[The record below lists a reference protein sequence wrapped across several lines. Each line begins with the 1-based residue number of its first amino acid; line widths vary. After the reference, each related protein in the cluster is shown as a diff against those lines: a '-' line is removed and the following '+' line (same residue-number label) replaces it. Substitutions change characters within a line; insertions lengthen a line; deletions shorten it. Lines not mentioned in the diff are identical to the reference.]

1 LHPDVT
7 KKTIHPIN
15 IMKNKYQE
23 QFTLSLA
30 MGLFICFFYVEKIE
44 AKIELLDRVVA
55 VVDSGVVME
64 SQLNQRVRDIIDRLR
79 SDGMELPPKEVLEE
93 QVLERL
99 IVEEIQLQIGEQAG
113 VKISDAELNRALSM
127 IASENSMNLEQFKE
141 SLDANNDSYI
151 KLRDQVR
158 KELIIQ
164 RVQRGKVG
172 ANIEISEQEIENF
185 LNSEEGRSRL
195 AEQYNVQQILLSLS
209 SSAPENKVNL
219 VKEKGTNLIKRYKEG
234 ESFEK
239 LAATYSSDQNALEG
253 GSLGWRKSSELPTL
267 FSNVV
272 VKMKVGEISELIR
285 SGAGFHI
292 IRLAEKRGDVVKFED
307 QTLVRHILMQSSEIR
322 SENQTKELINEIYQ
336 ELIDG
341 EDFKQ
346 LARQHSEDPGSKME
360 GGELGWSSPDTF
372 DPAFEAVM
380 NSVDVGEMSKPF
392 QSSFGWHILEVLDR
406 RNEDI
411 SDEVRKNRAY
421 SIIFNRKFEQELQRT
436 LIELRSESYVD
447 IKLNT

>member
-1 LHPDVT
+1 MKSNY
-7 KKTIHPIN
+7 KKN
-15 IMKNKYQE
+15 L
-23 QFTLSLA
+23 TLSVLI
-30 MGLFICFFYVEKIE
+30 GFLLSSFFSERME
-44 AKIELLDRVVA
+44 AKIELIDRVIA
-55 VVDSGVVME
+55 VVDSGVIME
-64 SQLNQRVRDIIDRLR
+64 SELNLRVQDIIGRLR
-79 SDGMELPPKEVLEE
+79 SEGTELPPKELLEE

-99 IVEEIQLQIGEQAG
+99 IIEEIQLQIGDSAG

-127 IASENSMNLEQFKE
+127 LASQNSMNLEQFKK
-141 SLDANNDSYI
+141 SLDANNESYS
-151 KLRDQVR
+151 KLRDSVR

-185 LNSEEGRSRL
+185 LNSEEGRSKL
-195 AEQYNVQQILLSLS
+195 AEQYNVQQILLSLNS
-209 SSAPENKVNL
+209 EAPESKVNST
-219 VKEKGTNLIKRYKEG
+219 KEKGADIIRRYNEG

-253 GSLGWRKSSELPTL
+253 GSLGWRKATELPTL
-267 FSNVV
+267 FSDVV
-272 VKMKVGEISELIR
+272 TKMKVGEASELIR

-307 QTLVRHILMQSSEIR
+307 QTLVRHILVQPSEIR
-322 SENQTKELINEIYQ
+322 SEKQTKDLMNEIYQ
-336 ELIDG
+336 KLVDG

-346 LARQHSEDPGSKME
+346 LARQYSEDPGSKME
-360 GGELGWSSPDTF
+360 GGELGWSAPDTF
-372 DPAFEAVM
+372 DPAFEGVM
-380 NSVDVGEMSKPF
+380 NSADIGEVSTPF

-411 SDEVRKNRAY
+411 SDDVRKNRAY

-447 IKLNT
+447 IKLNS

>member
-1 LHPDVT
+1 MKSNY
-7 KKTIHPIN
+7 KK
-15 IMKNKYQE
+15 KL
-23 QFTLSLA
+23 TLSVLI
-30 MGLFICFFYVEKIE
+30 GFLLSSFFSERME
-44 AKIELLDRVVA
+44 AKIELIDRVIA
-55 VVDSGVVME
+55 VVDSGVIME
-64 SQLNQRVRDIIDRLR
+64 SELNLRVQDIIGRLR
-79 SDGMELPPKEVLEE
+79 SEGTELPPKELLEE

-99 IVEEIQLQIGEQAG
+99 IIEEIQLQIGDSAG

-127 IASENSMNLEQFKE
+127 LASQNSMNLEQFKE
-141 SLDANNDSYI
+141 SLDANNSSYS
-151 KLRDQVR
+151 KLRDSVR

-185 LNSEEGRSRL
+185 LNSEEGRSKL
-195 AEQYNVQQILLSLS
+195 AEQYNVQQILLSLNS
-209 SSAPENKVNL
+209 EAPESIVNST
-219 VKEKGTNLIKRYKEG
+219 KEKGADIIRRYNEG

-253 GSLGWRKSSELPTL
+253 GSLGWRKATELPTL
-267 FSNVV
+267 FSDVV
-272 VKMKVGEISELIR
+272 TKMKVGEASELIR

-292 IRLAEKRGDVVKFED
+292 IRLAEKKGDVVKFED
-307 QTLVRHILMQSSEIR
+307 QTLVRHILVQPSEIR
-322 SENQTKELINEIYQ
+322 SENQTKDLMNEIYQ
-336 ELIDG
+336 KLVDG

-360 GGELGWSSPDTF
+360 GGELGWSAPDTF

-380 NSVDVGEMSKPF
+380 NSVDIGVFSTPF

-411 SDEVRKNRAY
+411 SDDVRKNRAY

-447 IKLNT
+447 IKLNS

>member
-1 LHPDVT
+1 MKSNY
-7 KKTIHPIN
+7 KKN
-15 IMKNKYQE
+15 L
-23 QFTLSLA
+23 TLSVLI
-30 MGLFICFFYVEKIE
+30 GFLLSSFFSERME
-44 AKIELLDRVVA
+44 AKIELIDRVIA
-55 VVDSGVVME
+55 VVDSGVIME
-64 SQLNQRVRDIIDRLR
+64 SELNLRVQDIIGRLR
-79 SDGMELPPKEVLEE
+79 SEGTELPPKELLEE

-99 IVEEIQLQIGEQAG
+99 IIEEIQLQIGDSAG

-127 IASENSMNLEQFKE
+127 LASQNSMNLEQFKE
-141 SLDANNDSYI
+141 SLDANNSSYS
-151 KLRDQVR
+151 KLRDSVR

-185 LNSEEGRSRL
+185 LNSEEGRSKL
-195 AEQYNVQQILLSLS
+195 AEQYNVQQILLSLNS
-209 SSAPENKVNL
+209 EAPESKVNST
-219 VKEKGTNLIKRYKEG
+219 KEKGADIIRRYNEG

-253 GSLGWRKSSELPTL
+253 GSLGWRKATELPTL
-267 FSNVV
+267 FSDVV
-272 VKMKVGEISELIR
+272 TKMKVGEASELIR

-307 QTLVRHILMQSSEIR
+307 QTLVRHILVQPSEIR
-322 SENQTKELINEIYQ
+322 SEKQTKDLMNEIFQ
-336 ELIDG
+336 KLVDG

-360 GGELGWSSPDTF
+360 GGELGWSAPDTF

-380 NSVDVGEMSKPF
+380 NSVDIGEVSTPF

-411 SDEVRKNRAY
+411 SDDVRKNRAY

-447 IKLNT
+447 IKLNS

>member
-1 LHPDVT
+1 M
-7 KKTIHPIN
+7 KK
-15 IMKNKYQE
+15 KYQKK
-23 QFTLSLA
+23 FALSLTI
-30 MGLFICFFYVEKIE
+30 GLFLCLFYVEKIE

-64 SQLNQRVRDIIDRLR
+64 SQLNQRVQDIIGRLR
-79 SDGMELPPKEVLEE
+79 SDGIELPPKEVLEE
-93 QVLERL
+93 QILERL
-99 IVEEIQLQIGEQAG
+99 IIEEIQLQIGDQAG

-141 SLDANNDSYI
+141 SLDANNDSYV

-219 VKEKGTNLIKRYKEG
+219 VKEKGANLIKRYKEG

-272 VKMKVGEISELIR
+272 VEMKVGEISELIR

-307 QTLVRHILMQSSEIR
+307 QTLVRHILIQSSEIR
-322 SENQTKELINEIYQ
+322 SENQTKELINEIHQ

-360 GGELGWSSPDTF
+360 GGELGWSSPDSF

-380 NSVDVGEMSKPF
+380 NSVDIGEMSKPF

-411 SDEVRKNRAY
+411 SDDVRKNRAY

>member
-1 LHPDVT
+1 
-7 KKTIHPIN
+7 
-15 IMKNKYQE
+15 MKNKYQKK
-23 QFTLSLA
+23 FTLSLTI
-30 MGLFICFFYVEKIE
+30 GLFLCFFYVEKIE

-64 SQLNQRVRDIIDRLR
+64 SQLNQRVQDIIGRLR
-79 SDGMELPPKEVLEE
+79 SDGIELPPKEVLEE
-93 QVLERL
+93 QILERL
-99 IVEEIQLQIGEQAG
+99 IIEEIQLQIGDQAG

-141 SLDANNDSYI
+141 SLDANNDSYV

-185 LNSEEGRSRL
+185 LNSEEGRSKL

-209 SSAPENKVNL
+209 SSASENEVNL
-219 VKEKGTNLIKRYKEG
+219 VKEKGADLIERYKEG

-253 GSLGWRKSSELPTL
+253 GSLGWRKSSELPSL

-292 IRLAEKRGDVVKFED
+292 IRLSEKRGEVVKFED
-307 QTLVRHILMQSSEIR
+307 QTLVRHILIQSSEIR
-322 SENQTKELINEIYQ
+322 SENQTKELINEIHQ

-360 GGELGWSSPDTF
+360 GGELGWSSPDSF

-380 NSVDVGEMSKPF
+380 NSIDIGEMSKPF

-411 SDEVRKNRAY
+411 SDDVRKNRAY

>member
-1 LHPDVT
+1 MKSNY
-7 KKTIHPIN
+7 KKN
-15 IMKNKYQE
+15 L
-23 QFTLSLA
+23 TLSVLI
-30 MGLFICFFYVEKIE
+30 GFLLSSFFSERME
-44 AKIELLDRVVA
+44 AKIELIDRVIA
-55 VVDSGVVME
+55 VVDSGVIME
-64 SQLNQRVRDIIDRLR
+64 SELNLRVQDIIGRLR
-79 SDGMELPPKEVLEE
+79 SEGTELPPKELLEE

-99 IVEEIQLQIGEQAG
+99 IIEEIQLQIGDSAG

-127 IASENSMNLEQFKE
+127 LASQNSMNLEQFKE
-141 SLDANNDSYI
+141 SLDANNSSYS
-151 KLRDQVR
+151 KLRDSVR

-185 LNSEEGRSRL
+185 LNSEEGRSKL
-195 AEQYNVQQILLSLS
+195 AEEYNVQQILLSLNS
-209 SSAPENKVNL
+209 EAPESIVNST
-219 VKEKGTNLIKRYKEG
+219 KEKGADIIRRYNEG

-253 GSLGWRKSSELPTL
+253 GSLGWRKATELPTL
-267 FSNVV
+267 FSDVV
-272 VKMKVGEISELIR
+272 TKMKVGEASELIR

-292 IRLAEKRGDVVKFED
+292 IRLAEKKGDVVKFED
-307 QTLVRHILMQSSEIR
+307 QTLVRHILVQPSEIR
-322 SENQTKELINEIYQ
+322 SEKQTKDLMNEIYQ
-336 ELIDG
+336 KLVDG

-360 GGELGWSSPDTF
+360 GGELGWSAPDTF

-380 NSVDVGEMSKPF
+380 NSVDIGVFSTPF

-411 SDEVRKNRAY
+411 SDDVRKNRAY

-447 IKLNT
+447 IKLNS

>member
-1 LHPDVT
+1 MKSNY
-7 KKTIHPIN
+7 KKN
-15 IMKNKYQE
+15 L
-23 QFTLSLA
+23 TLSVLI
-30 MGLFICFFYVEKIE
+30 GFLLSSFFSERME
-44 AKIELLDRVVA
+44 AKIELIDRVIA
-55 VVDSGVVME
+55 VVDSGVIME
-64 SQLNQRVRDIIDRLR
+64 SELNLRVQDIIGRLR
-79 SDGMELPPKEVLEE
+79 SEGTELPPKELLEE

-99 IVEEIQLQIGEQAG
+99 IIEEIQLQIGDSAG

-127 IASENSMNLEQFKE
+127 LASQNSMNLEQFKE
-141 SLDANNDSYI
+141 SLDANNSSYI
-151 KLRDQVR
+151 KLRDSVR

-185 LNSEEGRSRL
+185 LNSEEGRSKL
-195 AEQYNVQQILLSLS
+195 AEQYNVQQILLSLNS
-209 SSAPENKVNL
+209 EAPESKVNST
-219 VKEKGTNLIKRYKEG
+219 KEKGADIIRRYNEG

-253 GSLGWRKSSELPTL
+253 GSLGWRKATELPTL
-267 FSNVV
+267 FSDVV
-272 VKMKVGEISELIR
+272 SKMKVGEASELIR

-307 QTLVRHILMQSSEIR
+307 QTLVRHILVQPSEIR
-322 SENQTKELINEIYQ
+322 SEKQTKDLMNEIFQ
-336 ELIDG
+336 KLVDG

-346 LARQHSEDPGSKME
+346 LARQYSEDPGSKME
-360 GGELGWSSPDTF
+360 GGELGWSAPDTF

-380 NSVDVGEMSKPF
+380 NSVDIGVVSKPF

-411 SDEVRKNRAY
+411 SDDVRKNRAY

-447 IKLNT
+447 IKLNS

>member
-1 LHPDVT
+1 MKSNY
-7 KKTIHPIN
+7 KKN
-15 IMKNKYQE
+15 L
-23 QFTLSLA
+23 TLSVLI
-30 MGLFICFFYVEKIE
+30 GFLLSSFFSERME
-44 AKIELLDRVVA
+44 AKIELIDRVIA
-55 VVDSGVVME
+55 VVDSGVIME
-64 SQLNQRVRDIIDRLR
+64 SELNLRVQDIIGRLR
-79 SDGMELPPKEVLEE
+79 SEGTELPPKELLEE

-99 IVEEIQLQIGEQAG
+99 IIEEIQLQIGDSAG

-127 IASENSMNLEQFKE
+127 LASQNSMNLEQFKE
-141 SLDANNDSYI
+141 SLDASNDSYS
-151 KLRDQVR
+151 KLRDSVR

-185 LNSEEGRSRL
+185 LNSEEGRSKL
-195 AEQYNVQQILLSLS
+195 AEQYNVQQILLSLNS
-209 SSAPENKVNL
+209 EAPESKVNST
-219 VKEKGTNLIKRYKEG
+219 KEKGADIIRRYNEG

-253 GSLGWRKSSELPTL
+253 GSLGWRKATELPTL
-267 FSNVV
+267 FSDVV
-272 VKMKVGEISELIR
+272 TKMKVGEASELIR

-292 IRLAEKRGDVVKFED
+292 IRLAEKKGDVVKFED
-307 QTLVRHILMQSSEIR
+307 QTLVRHILVQPSEIR
-322 SENQTKELINEIYQ
+322 SEKQTKDLMNEIYQ
-336 ELIDG
+336 KLADG

-360 GGELGWSSPDTF
+360 GGELGWSAPDTF

-380 NSVDVGEMSKPF
+380 NSVDIGVFSTPF

-411 SDEVRKNRAY
+411 SDDVRKNRAY

-447 IKLNT
+447 IKLNS

>member
-1 LHPDVT
+1 
-7 KKTIHPIN
+7 
-15 IMKNKYQE
+15 MKNKYQKK
-23 QFTLSLA
+23 FALSLTI
-30 MGLFICFFYVEKIE
+30 GLFLCLFYVEKIE

-64 SQLNQRVRDIIDRLR
+64 SQLNQRVQDIIGRLR
-79 SDGMELPPKEVLEE
+79 SDGIELPPKEVLEE
-93 QVLERL
+93 QILERL
-99 IVEEIQLQIGEQAG
+99 IIEEIQLQIGDQAG

-127 IASENSMNLEQFKE
+127 IASDNSMNLEQFKE
-141 SLDANNDSYI
+141 SLDANNDSYV

-185 LNSEEGRSRL
+185 LNSEEGRSKL

-209 SSAPENKVNL
+209 SSAPENEVNL
-219 VKEKGTNLIKRYKEG
+219 VKEKGADLIERYKEG

-253 GSLGWRKSSELPTL
+253 GSLGWRKSSELPSL

-292 IRLAEKRGDVVKFED
+292 IRLSEKRGDVVKFED
-307 QTLVRHILMQSSEIR
+307 QTLVRHILIQSSEIR
-322 SENQTKELINEIYQ
+322 SENQTKELINEIHQ

-360 GGELGWSSPDTF
+360 GGELGWSSPDSF

-380 NSVDVGEMSKPF
+380 NSVDIGEMSKPF

-411 SDEVRKNRAY
+411 SDDVRKNRAY

>member
-1 LHPDVT
+1 MKSNY
-7 KKTIHPIN
+7 KKN
-15 IMKNKYQE
+15 L
-23 QFTLSLA
+23 TLSVLI
-30 MGLFICFFYVEKIE
+30 GFLLSSFFSERME
-44 AKIELLDRVVA
+44 AKIELIDRVIA
-55 VVDSGVVME
+55 VVDSGVIME
-64 SQLNQRVRDIIDRLR
+64 SELNLRVQDIIGRLR
-79 SDGMELPPKEVLEE
+79 SEGTELPPKELLEE

-99 IVEEIQLQIGEQAG
+99 IIEEIQLQIGDSAG

-127 IASENSMNLEQFKE
+127 LASQNSMNLEQFKE
-141 SLDANNDSYI
+141 SLDANNSSYS
-151 KLRDQVR
+151 KLRDSVR

-185 LNSEEGRSRL
+185 LNSEEGRSKL
-195 AEQYNVQQILLSLS
+195 AEQYNVQQILLSLNS
-209 SSAPENKVNL
+209 EAPESKVNST
-219 VKEKGTNLIKRYKEG
+219 KEKGADIIRRYNEG

-253 GSLGWRKSSELPTL
+253 GSLGWRKATELPTL
-267 FSNVV
+267 FSDVV
-272 VKMKVGEISELIR
+272 TKMKVGEASELIR

-307 QTLVRHILMQSSEIR
+307 QTLVRHILVQPSEIR
-322 SENQTKELINEIYQ
+322 SEKQTKDLMNEIYQ
-336 ELIDG
+336 KLVDG

-346 LARQHSEDPGSKME
+346 LARQYSEDPGSKME
-360 GGELGWSSPDTF
+360 GGELGWSAPDTF
-372 DPAFEAVM
+372 DPAFEGVM
-380 NSVDVGEMSKPF
+380 NSADIGEVSTPF

-411 SDEVRKNRAY
+411 SDDVRKNRAY

-447 IKLNT
+447 IKLNS

>member
-1 LHPDVT
+1 
-7 KKTIHPIN
+7 
-15 IMKNKYQE
+15 M
-23 QFTLSLA
+23 
-30 MGLFICFFYVEKIE
+30 E
-44 AKIELLDRVVA
+44 AKIELIDRVIA
-55 VVDSGVVME
+55 VVDSGVIME
-64 SQLNQRVRDIIDRLR
+64 SELNLRVQDIIGRLR
-79 SDGMELPPKEVLEE
+79 SEGTELPPKELLEE

-99 IVEEIQLQIGEQAG
+99 IIEEIQLQIGDSAG

-127 IASENSMNLEQFKE
+127 LASQNSMNLEQFKE
-141 SLDANNDSYI
+141 SLDANNSSYS
-151 KLRDQVR
+151 KLRDSVR

-185 LNSEEGRSRL
+185 LNSEEGRSKL
-195 AEQYNVQQILLSLS
+195 AEQYNVQQILLSLNS
-209 SSAPENKVNL
+209 EAPESKVNST
-219 VKEKGTNLIKRYKEG
+219 KEKGADIIRRYNEG

-253 GSLGWRKSSELPTL
+253 GSLGWRKATELPTL
-267 FSNVV
+267 FSDVV
-272 VKMKVGEISELIR
+272 TKMKVGEASELIR

-292 IRLAEKRGDVVKFED
+292 IRLAEKKGDVVKFED
-307 QTLVRHILMQSSEIR
+307 QTLVRHILVQPSEIR
-322 SENQTKELINEIYQ
+322 SEKQTKDLMNEIYQ
-336 ELIDG
+336 KLVDG

-360 GGELGWSSPDTF
+360 GGELGWSAPDTF

-380 NSVDVGEMSKPF
+380 NSVDIGVFSTPF

-411 SDEVRKNRAY
+411 SDDVRKNRAY

-447 IKLNT
+447 IKLNS

>member
-1 LHPDVT
+1 MKSNY
-7 KKTIHPIN
+7 KK
-15 IMKNKYQE
+15 KL
-23 QFTLSLA
+23 TLSVLI
-30 MGLFICFFYVEKIE
+30 GFLLSSFFSERME
-44 AKIELLDRVVA
+44 AKIELIDRVIA
-55 VVDSGVVME
+55 VVDSGVIME
-64 SQLNQRVRDIIDRLR
+64 SELNLRVQDIIGRLR
-79 SDGMELPPKEVLEE
+79 SEGTELPPKELLEE

-99 IVEEIQLQIGEQAG
+99 IIEEIQLQIGDSAG

-127 IASENSMNLEQFKE
+127 LASQNSMNLEQFKE
-141 SLDANNDSYI
+141 SLDANNSSYS
-151 KLRDQVR
+151 KLRDSVR

-185 LNSEEGRSRL
+185 LNSEEGRSKL
-195 AEQYNVQQILLSLS
+195 AEQYNVQQILLSLNS
-209 SSAPENKVNL
+209 EAPESIVNST
-219 VKEKGTNLIKRYKEG
+219 KEKGADIIRRYNEG

-253 GSLGWRKSSELPTL
+253 GSLGWRKATELPTL
-267 FSNVV
+267 FSDVV
-272 VKMKVGEISELIR
+272 TKMKVGEASELIR

-292 IRLAEKRGDVVKFED
+292 IRLAEKKGDVVKFED
-307 QTLVRHILMQSSEIR
+307 QTLVRHILVQPSEIR
-322 SENQTKELINEIYQ
+322 SEKQTKDLMNEIYQ
-336 ELIDG
+336 KLVDG

-346 LARQHSEDPGSKME
+346 LARQYSEDPGSKME
-360 GGELGWSSPDTF
+360 GGELGWSAPDTF

-380 NSVDVGEMSKPF
+380 NSVDIGVFSTPF

-411 SDEVRKNRAY
+411 SDDVRKNRAY

-447 IKLNT
+447 IKLNS

>member
-1 LHPDVT
+1 MKSNY
-7 KKTIHPIN
+7 KKN
-15 IMKNKYQE
+15 L
-23 QFTLSLA
+23 TLSVLI
-30 MGLFICFFYVEKIE
+30 GFLLSSFFSERME
-44 AKIELLDRVVA
+44 AKIELIDRVIA
-55 VVDSGVVME
+55 VVDSGVIME
-64 SQLNQRVRDIIDRLR
+64 SELNLRVQDIIGRLR
-79 SDGMELPPKEVLEE
+79 SEGTELPPKELLEE

-99 IVEEIQLQIGEQAG
+99 IIEEIQLQIGDSAG

-127 IASENSMNLEQFKE
+127 LASQNSMNLEQFKE
-141 SLDANNDSYI
+141 SLDANNSSYS
-151 KLRDQVR
+151 KLRDSVR

-185 LNSEEGRSRL
+185 LNSEEGRSKL
-195 AEQYNVQQILLSLS
+195 AEQYNVQQILLSLNS
-209 SSAPENKVNL
+209 EAPESKVNST
-219 VKEKGTNLIKRYKEG
+219 KEKGADIIRRYNEG

-253 GSLGWRKSSELPTL
+253 GSLGWRKATELPTL
-267 FSNVV
+267 FSDVV
-272 VKMKVGEISELIR
+272 TKMKVGEASELIR

-292 IRLAEKRGDVVKFED
+292 IRLAEKKGDVVKFED
-307 QTLVRHILMQSSEIR
+307 QTLVRHILVQPSEIR
-322 SENQTKELINEIYQ
+322 SEKQTKDLMNEIYQ
-336 ELIDG
+336 KLVDG

-360 GGELGWSSPDTF
+360 GGELGWSAPDTF
-372 DPAFEAVM
+372 DPAFEGVM
-380 NSVDVGEMSKPF
+380 NSVDIGEVSTPF

-411 SDEVRKNRAY
+411 SDDVRKNRAY

-447 IKLNT
+447 IKLNS

>member
-1 LHPDVT
+1 MKSNY
-7 KKTIHPIN
+7 KKN
-15 IMKNKYQE
+15 L
-23 QFTLSLA
+23 TLSVLI
-30 MGLFICFFYVEKIE
+30 GFLLSSFFSERME
-44 AKIELLDRVVA
+44 AKIELIDRVIA
-55 VVDSGVVME
+55 VVDSGVIME
-64 SQLNQRVRDIIDRLR
+64 SELNLRVQDIIGRLR
-79 SDGMELPPKEVLEE
+79 SEGTELPPKELLEE

-99 IVEEIQLQIGEQAG
+99 IIEEIQLQIGDSAG

-127 IASENSMNLEQFKE
+127 LASQNSMNLEQFKE
-141 SLDANNDSYI
+141 SLDANNSSYS
-151 KLRDQVR
+151 KLRDSVR

-185 LNSEEGRSRL
+185 LNSEEGRSKL
-195 AEQYNVQQILLSLS
+195 AEQYNVQQILLSLNS
-209 SSAPENKVNL
+209 EAPESKVNST
-219 VKEKGTNLIKRYKEG
+219 KEKGADIIRRYNEG

-253 GSLGWRKSSELPTL
+253 GSLGWRKASELPTL
-267 FSNVV
+267 FSDVV
-272 VKMKVGEISELIR
+272 TKMKVGEASELIR

-292 IRLAEKRGDVVKFED
+292 IRLAEKKGDVVKFED
-307 QTLVRHILMQSSEIR
+307 QTLVRHILVQPSEIR
-322 SENQTKELINEIYQ
+322 SEKQTKDLMNEIYQ
-336 ELIDG
+336 KLVDG

-360 GGELGWSSPDTF
+360 GGELGWSAPDTF

-380 NSVDVGEMSKPF
+380 NSVDIGVFSTPF

-411 SDEVRKNRAY
+411 SDDVRKNRAY

-447 IKLNT
+447 IKLNS

>member
-1 LHPDVT
+1 MKSNY
-7 KKTIHPIN
+7 KKN
-15 IMKNKYQE
+15 L
-23 QFTLSLA
+23 TLSVLI
-30 MGLFICFFYVEKIE
+30 GFLLSSFFSERME
-44 AKIELLDRVVA
+44 AKIELIDRVIA
-55 VVDSGVVME
+55 VVDSGVIME
-64 SQLNQRVRDIIDRLR
+64 SELNLRVQDIIGRLR
-79 SDGMELPPKEVLEE
+79 SEGTELPPKELLEE

-99 IVEEIQLQIGEQAG
+99 IIEEIQLQIGDSAG

-127 IASENSMNLEQFKE
+127 LASQNSMNLEQFKE
-141 SLDANNDSYI
+141 SLDANNSSYS
-151 KLRDQVR
+151 KLRDSVR

-185 LNSEEGRSRL
+185 LNSEEGRSKL
-195 AEQYNVQQILLSLS
+195 AEQYNVQQILLSLNS
-209 SSAPENKVNL
+209 EAPESKVNST
-219 VKEKGTNLIKRYKEG
+219 KEKGADIIRRYNEG

-253 GSLGWRKSSELPTL
+253 GSLGWRKATELPTL
-267 FSNVV
+267 FSDVV
-272 VKMKVGEISELIR
+272 TKMKVGEASELIR

-292 IRLAEKRGDVVKFED
+292 IRLAEKKGDVVKFED
-307 QTLVRHILMQSSEIR
+307 QTLVRHILVQPSEIR
-322 SENQTKELINEIYQ
+322 STKQTKDLMNEIYQ
-336 ELIDG
+336 KLADG

-360 GGELGWSSPDTF
+360 GGELGWSAPDTF

-380 NSVDVGEMSKPF
+380 NSVDIGVFSTPF

-411 SDEVRKNRAY
+411 SDDVRKNRAY

-447 IKLNT
+447 IKLNS

>member
-1 LHPDVT
+1 MKSNY
-7 KKTIHPIN
+7 KK
-15 IMKNKYQE
+15 KL
-23 QFTLSLA
+23 TLSLLI
-30 MGLFICFFYVEKIE
+30 GFLLSSFFSERME
-44 AKIELLDRVVA
+44 AKIELIDRVIA
-55 VVDSGVVME
+55 VVDSGVIME
-64 SQLNQRVRDIIDRLR
+64 SELNQRVQDIIGRLR
-79 SDGMELPPKEVLEE
+79 SEGTELPPKELLEE

-99 IVEEIQLQIGEQAG
+99 IIEEIQLQIGDSAG

-127 IASENSMNLEQFKE
+127 LASQNSMNLEQFKK
-141 SLDANNDSYI
+141 SLDANNESYR
-151 KLRDQVR
+151 KLRDSVR

-185 LNSEEGRSRL
+185 LNSEEGRSKL
-195 AEQYNVQQILLSLS
+195 AEQYNVQQILLSLNS
-209 SSAPENKVNL
+209 EAPESEVNST
-219 VKEKGTNLIKRYKEG
+219 KEKGADIIRRYNEG

-253 GSLGWRKSSELPTL
+253 GSLGWRKATELPTL
-267 FSNVV
+267 FSDVV
-272 VKMKVGEISELIR
+272 VKMKVGEASELIR

-307 QTLVRHILMQSSEIR
+307 QTLVRHILVQLSEIR
-322 SENQTKELINEIYQ
+322 SEKQTKDLMNEIYQ
-336 ELIDG
+336 KLVDG

-346 LARQHSEDPGSKME
+346 LARQYSEDPGSKME
-360 GGELGWSSPDTF
+360 GGELGWSAPDTF

-380 NSVDVGEMSKPF
+380 NSVDTGEVSRPF

-411 SDEVRKNRAY
+411 SDDVRKNRAY

-447 IKLNT
+447 IKLNS

>member
-1 LHPDVT
+1 MKSNY
-7 KKTIHPIN
+7 KK
-15 IMKNKYQE
+15 KL
-23 QFTLSLA
+23 TLSLLI
-30 MGLFICFFYVEKIE
+30 GFLLSSFFSERME
-44 AKIELLDRVVA
+44 AKIELIDRVIA
-55 VVDSGVVME
+55 VVDSGVIME
-64 SQLNQRVRDIIDRLR
+64 SELNLRVQDIIGRLR
-79 SDGMELPPKEVLEE
+79 SEGTELPPKELLEE

-99 IVEEIQLQIGEQAG
+99 IIEEIQLQIGDSAG

-127 IASENSMNLEQFKE
+127 LASQNSMNLEQFKE
-141 SLDANNDSYI
+141 SLDANNSSYS
-151 KLRDQVR
+151 KLRDSVR

-185 LNSEEGRSRL
+185 LNSEEGRSKL
-195 AEQYNVQQILLSLS
+195 AEQYNVQQILLSLNS
-209 SSAPENKVNL
+209 EAPESKVNST
-219 VKEKGTNLIKRYKEG
+219 KEKGADIIRRYNEG

-253 GSLGWRKSSELPTL
+253 GSLGWRKATELPTL
-267 FSNVV
+267 FSDVV
-272 VKMKVGEISELIR
+272 TKMKVGEASELIR

-307 QTLVRHILMQSSEIR
+307 QTLVRHILVQLSEIR
-322 SENQTKELINEIYQ
+322 SEKQTKDLMNEIFQ
-336 ELIDG
+336 KLVDG

-360 GGELGWSSPDTF
+360 GGELGWSAPDTF
-372 DPAFEAVM
+372 DPAFEEVM
-380 NSVDVGEMSKPF
+380 NSVDTGEVSRPF

-411 SDEVRKNRAY
+411 SDDVRKNRAY

-447 IKLNT
+447 IKLNS

>member
-1 LHPDVT
+1 
-7 KKTIHPIN
+7 
-15 IMKNKYQE
+15 MKNKYQE

-64 SQLNQRVRDIIDRLR
+64 SQLNQRVQDIIGRLR

-141 SLDANNDSYI
+141 SLDANNDSYV

-219 VKEKGTNLIKRYKEG
+219 VKEKGANLIKRYKEG

-253 GSLGWRKSSELPTL
+253 GSLGWRKSSELPSL

-292 IRLAEKRGDVVKFED
+292 IRLSEKRGDVVKFED
-307 QTLVRHILMQSSEIR
+307 QTLVRHILIQSSEIR
-322 SENQTKELINEIYQ
+322 SENQTKELINEIHQ

-360 GGELGWSSPDTF
+360 GGELGWSSPDSF

-380 NSVDVGEMSKPF
+380 NSVDIGEMSKPF

-411 SDEVRKNRAY
+411 SDDVRKNRAY

>member
-1 LHPDVT
+1 
-7 KKTIHPIN
+7 
-15 IMKNKYQE
+15 MKNKYQKK
-23 QFTLSLA
+23 FTLSLTI
-30 MGLFICFFYVEKIE
+30 GLFLCFFYVEKIE
-44 AKIELLDRVVA
+44 AKIELLDRVVV

-64 SQLNQRVRDIIDRLR
+64 SQLNQRVQDIIGRLR
-79 SDGMELPPKEVLEE
+79 SDGIELPPKEVLEE
-93 QVLERL
+93 QILERL
-99 IVEEIQLQIGEQAG
+99 IIEEIQLQIGDQAG

-141 SLDANNDSYI
+141 SLDANNDSYV

-185 LNSEEGRSRL
+185 LNSEEGRSKL

-209 SSAPENKVNL
+209 SSAPENEVNL
-219 VKEKGTNLIKRYKEG
+219 VKEKGADLIERYKEG

-253 GSLGWRKSSELPTL
+253 GSLGWRKSSELPSL

-292 IRLAEKRGDVVKFED
+292 IRLSEKRGEVVKFED
-307 QTLVRHILMQSSEIR
+307 QTLVRHILIQSSEIR
-322 SENQTKELINEIYQ
+322 SENQTKELINEIHQ

-360 GGELGWSSPDTF
+360 GGELGWSSPDSF

-380 NSVDVGEMSKPF
+380 NSIDIGEMSKPF

-411 SDEVRKNRAY
+411 SDDVRKNRAY

>member
-1 LHPDVT
+1 MKSNY
-7 KKTIHPIN
+7 KKN
-15 IMKNKYQE
+15 L
-23 QFTLSLA
+23 TLSVLI
-30 MGLFICFFYVEKIE
+30 GFLLSSFFSERME
-44 AKIELLDRVVA
+44 AKIELIDRVIA
-55 VVDSGVVME
+55 VVDSGVIME
-64 SQLNQRVRDIIDRLR
+64 SELNLRVQDIIGRLR
-79 SDGMELPPKEVLEE
+79 SEGTELPPKELLEE

-99 IVEEIQLQIGEQAG
+99 IIEEIQLQIGDSAG

-127 IASENSMNLEQFKE
+127 LASQNSMNLEQFKE
-141 SLDANNDSYI
+141 SLDANNSSYS
-151 KLRDQVR
+151 KLRDSVR

-185 LNSEEGRSRL
+185 LNSEEGRSKL
-195 AEQYNVQQILLSLS
+195 AEQYNVQQILLSLNS
-209 SSAPENKVNL
+209 EAPESKVNST
-219 VKEKGTNLIKRYKEG
+219 KEKGADIIRRYNEG

-253 GSLGWRKSSELPTL
+253 GSLGWRKATELPTL
-267 FSNVV
+267 FSGVV
-272 VKMKVGEISELIR
+272 TKMKVGEASELIR

-307 QTLVRHILMQSSEIR
+307 QTLVRHILVQPSEIR
-322 SENQTKELINEIYQ
+322 SEKQTKDLMNEIYQ
-336 ELIDG
+336 KLVDG

-360 GGELGWSSPDTF
+360 GGELGWSAPDTF

-380 NSVDVGEMSKPF
+380 NSVDIGVVSRPF

-411 SDEVRKNRAY
+411 SDDVRKNRAY

-447 IKLNT
+447 IKLNS

>member
-1 LHPDVT
+1 MKSNY
-7 KKTIHPIN
+7 KKN
-15 IMKNKYQE
+15 L
-23 QFTLSLA
+23 TLSVLI
-30 MGLFICFFYVEKIE
+30 GFLLSSFFSERME
-44 AKIELLDRVVA
+44 AKIELIDRVIA
-55 VVDSGVVME
+55 VVDSGVIME
-64 SQLNQRVRDIIDRLR
+64 SELNLRVQDIIGRLR
-79 SDGMELPPKEVLEE
+79 SEGTELPPKELLEE

-99 IVEEIQLQIGEQAG
+99 IIEEIQLQIGDSAG

-127 IASENSMNLEQFKE
+127 LASQNSMNLEQFKE
-141 SLDANNDSYI
+141 SLDANNSSYS
-151 KLRDQVR
+151 KLRDSVR

-185 LNSEEGRSRL
+185 LNSEEGRSKL
-195 AEQYNVQQILLSLS
+195 AEQYNVQQILLSLNS
-209 SSAPENKVNL
+209 EAPESKVNST
-219 VKEKGTNLIKRYKEG
+219 KEKGADIIRRYNEG

-253 GSLGWRKSSELPTL
+253 GSLGWRKATELPTL
-267 FSNVV
+267 FSDVV
-272 VKMKVGEISELIR
+272 TKMKVGEASELIR

-307 QTLVRHILMQSSEIR
+307 QTLVRHILVQPSEIR
-322 SENQTKELINEIYQ
+322 SEKQTKDLMNEIYQ
-336 ELIDG
+336 KLVDG

-346 LARQHSEDPGSKME
+346 LARLHSEDPGSKME
-360 GGELGWSSPDTF
+360 GGELGWSAPDTF

-380 NSVDVGEMSKPF
+380 NSVDIGVFSTPF

-411 SDEVRKNRAY
+411 SDDVRKNRAY

-447 IKLNT
+447 IKLNS

>member
-1 LHPDVT
+1 
-7 KKTIHPIN
+7 
-15 IMKNKYQE
+15 MKNNYQKN
-23 QFTLSLA
+23 FTLSLTI
-30 MGLFICFFYVEKIE
+30 GVFLCFFYIEKIE

-64 SQLNQRVRDIIDRLR
+64 SQLNQRVQDIIGRLR

-141 SLDANNDSYI
+141 SLDANNDSYV

-307 QTLVRHILMQSSEIR
+307 QTLVRHILIQSSEIR

-346 LARQHSEDPGSKME
+346 LARQHSEDSGSKME
-360 GGELGWSSPDTF
+360 GGELGWSSPDSF

-380 NSVDVGEMSKPF
+380 NSVEIGEMSKPF

-411 SDEVRKNRAY
+411 SDDVRKNRAY

>member
-1 LHPDVT
+1 MKSNY
-7 KKTIHPIN
+7 KKN
-15 IMKNKYQE
+15 L
-23 QFTLSLA
+23 TLSVLI
-30 MGLFICFFYVEKIE
+30 GFLLSSFFSERME
-44 AKIELLDRVVA
+44 AKIELIDRVIA
-55 VVDSGVVME
+55 VVDSGVIME
-64 SQLNQRVRDIIDRLR
+64 SELNLRVQDIIGRLR
-79 SDGMELPPKEVLEE
+79 SEGTELPPKELLEE

-99 IVEEIQLQIGEQAG
+99 IIEEIQLQIGDSAG

-127 IASENSMNLEQFKE
+127 LASQNSMNLEQFKE
-141 SLDANNDSYI
+141 SLDANNSSYI
-151 KLRDQVR
+151 KLRDSVR

-185 LNSEEGRSRL
+185 LNSEEGRSKL
-195 AEQYNVQQILLSLS
+195 AEQYNVQQILLSLNS
-209 SSAPENKVNL
+209 EAPESKVNST
-219 VKEKGTNLIKRYKEG
+219 KEKGADIIRRYNEG

-253 GSLGWRKSSELPTL
+253 GSLGWRKATELPTL
-267 FSNVV
+267 FSDVV
-272 VKMKVGEISELIR
+272 SKMKVGEASELIR

-307 QTLVRHILMQSSEIR
+307 QTLVRHILVQPSEIR
-322 SENQTKELINEIYQ
+322 SEKQTKDLMNEIFQ
-336 ELIDG
+336 KLVDG

-360 GGELGWSSPDTF
+360 GGELGWSAPDTF

-380 NSVDVGEMSKPF
+380 NSVDIGVVSKPF

-411 SDEVRKNRAY
+411 SDDVRKNRAY

-447 IKLNT
+447 IKLNS

>member
-1 LHPDVT
+1 MKSNY
-7 KKTIHPIN
+7 KKN
-15 IMKNKYQE
+15 L
-23 QFTLSLA
+23 TLSVLI
-30 MGLFICFFYVEKIE
+30 GFLLSSFFSERME
-44 AKIELLDRVVA
+44 AKIELIDRVIA
-55 VVDSGVVME
+55 VVDSGVIME
-64 SQLNQRVRDIIDRLR
+64 SELNLRVQDIIGRLR
-79 SDGMELPPKEVLEE
+79 SEGTELPPKELLEE

-99 IVEEIQLQIGEQAG
+99 IIEEIQLQIGDSAG

-127 IASENSMNLEQFKE
+127 LASQNSMNLEQFKE
-141 SLDANNDSYI
+141 SLDANNGSYS
-151 KLRDQVR
+151 KLRDSVR

-185 LNSEEGRSRL
+185 LNSEEGRSKL
-195 AEQYNVQQILLSLS
+195 AEQYNVQQILLSLNS
-209 SSAPENKVNL
+209 EAPESKVNST
-219 VKEKGTNLIKRYKEG
+219 KEKGADIIRRYNEG

-253 GSLGWRKSSELPTL
+253 GSLGWRKATELPTL
-267 FSNVV
+267 FSDVV
-272 VKMKVGEISELIR
+272 TKMKVGEASELIR

-307 QTLVRHILMQSSEIR
+307 QTLVRHILVQPSEIR
-322 SENQTKELINEIYQ
+322 SEKQTKDLMNEIFQ
-336 ELIDG
+336 KLVDG

-360 GGELGWSSPDTF
+360 GGELGWSAPDTF
-372 DPAFEAVM
+372 DPAFEGVM
-380 NSVDVGEMSKPF
+380 NSADIGEVSTPF

-411 SDEVRKNRAY
+411 SDDVRKNRAY

-447 IKLNT
+447 IKLNS

>member
-1 LHPDVT
+1 
-7 KKTIHPIN
+7 
-15 IMKNKYQE
+15 MKNKYQKK
-23 QFTLSLA
+23 FALSLTI
-30 MGLFICFFYVEKIE
+30 GLFLCLFYVEKIE

-64 SQLNQRVRDIIDRLR
+64 SQLNQRVQDIIGRLR
-79 SDGMELPPKEVLEE
+79 SDGIELPPKEVLEE
-93 QVLERL
+93 QILERL
-99 IVEEIQLQIGEQAG
+99 IIEEIQLQIGDQAG

-141 SLDANNDSYI
+141 SLDANNDSYV

-185 LNSEEGRSRL
+185 LNSEEGRSKL

-209 SSAPENKVNL
+209 SSAPENEVKL
-219 VKEKGTNLIKRYKEG
+219 VKEKGADLIKRYKEG

-292 IRLAEKRGDVVKFED
+292 IRLSEKRGDVVKFED
-307 QTLVRHILMQSSEIR
+307 QTLVRHILIQSSEIR
-322 SENQTKELINEIYQ
+322 SENQTKELINEIHQ

-360 GGELGWSSPDTF
+360 GGELGWSSPDSF

-380 NSVDVGEMSKPF
+380 NSVDIGEMSKPF

-411 SDEVRKNRAY
+411 SDDVRKNRAY

>member
-1 LHPDVT
+1 
-7 KKTIHPIN
+7 
-15 IMKNKYQE
+15 MKNKYQKK
-23 QFTLSLA
+23 FTLSLTI
-30 MGLFICFFYVEKIE
+30 GLFLCFFYVEKIE

-64 SQLNQRVRDIIDRLR
+64 SQLNQRVQDIIGRLR
-79 SDGMELPPKEVLEE
+79 SDGIELPPKEVLEE
-93 QVLERL
+93 QILERL
-99 IVEEIQLQIGEQAG
+99 IIEEIQLQIGDQAG

-141 SLDANNDSYI
+141 SLDANNDSYV

-185 LNSEEGRSRL
+185 LNSEEGRSKL

-209 SSAPENKVNL
+209 SSAPENEVNL
-219 VKEKGTNLIKRYKEG
+219 VKEKGADLIERYKEG
-234 ESFEK
+234 ERFEK
-239 LAATYSSDQNALEG
+239 LAAPYSSDQNALEG
-253 GSLGWRKSSELPTL
+253 GSLGWRKSSELPSL

-292 IRLAEKRGDVVKFED
+292 IRLSEKRGEVVKFED
-307 QTLVRHILMQSSEIR
+307 QTLVRHILIQSSEIR
-322 SENQTKELINEIYQ
+322 SENQTKELINEIHQ

-360 GGELGWSSPDTF
+360 GGELGWSSPDSF

-380 NSVDVGEMSKPF
+380 NAVDIGEMSKPF

-411 SDEVRKNRAY
+411 SDDVRKNRAY